1 MTTGRSP
8 LKQPPLRNP
17 GESLKQMRDDLLY
30 DKLLPYLLITLFLL
44 MWSVF
49 AWLDHL
55 GLVPMS
61 PLFLTFLSGAGLVVS
76 FVKYFRIREQV
87 RAHNRGLAAEVAVGQ
102 FLEQFR
108 KDDYKV
114 FHDVPGESGGKKF
127 NLDHVLVGPKG
138 VFTVETKSRSKPE
151 KGECKIL
158 YDGRQVSINGAPP
171 SSEPIDQAKAQAAW
185 LEELLKSCTA
195 LKSIPI
201 TPLVV
206 FPGWYVDYS
215 RAGNA
220 PVKVTTEKL
229 IWACIQSSRNTLS
242 PDDAALIESR
252 LTQHIQKAP

>member
-17 GESLKQMRDDLLY
+17 GESLQRMRDDLLY
-30 DKLLPYLLITLFLL
+30 DKLLPYWLITLFLI

-55 GLVPMS
+55 GIVPMS
-61 PLFLTFLSGAGLVVS
+61 PLVLTLFSGASFVVS
-76 FVKYFRIREQV
+76 FVKYFRIRKQV
-87 RAHNRGLAAEVAVGQ
+87 RAHNRGLEAEVAVGQ

-114 FHDVPGESGGKKF
+114 FHDIPGESGGKKF

-138 VFTVETKSRSKPE
+138 IFTVETKSRSKPE

-158 YDGRQVSINGAPP
+158 YDGRQVSINGAAPF
-171 SSEPIDQAKAQAAW
+171 SEPVDQAKAQAAW
-185 LEELLKSCTA
+185 LEDLLKSCTA
-195 LKSIPI
+195 LKSVPI

-215 RAGNA
+215 KAGNA
-220 PVKVTTEKL
+220 KVKVTTEKL
-229 IWACIQSSRNTLS
+229 IWSCIQSTPFMLG
-242 PDDAALIESR
+242 PHDAALVENR
-252 LTQHIQKAP
+252 LTEHIQKHK